1 MSKYRSLLW
10 VCLAL
15 AAVVGAYL
23 LGRREGSTAHPAA
36 MAAIATT
43 DLSGQAPGSELPIV
57 AKASLD
63 FDLGASMPPLGT
75 PLKTV
80 YAQLQAQA
88 NAGDARAA
96 ARLLRD
102 LNRCSRLRATEWSTM
117 RNAGDLTEY
126 KTEDLNAAQLRTYQT
141 LLESAEIRQRDV
153 EEGRT
158 LCADVGDEILDTL
171 NANLAQ
177 AARLGDADARAC
189 YLSRGPL
196 YDQRSLL
203 KRPAALGA
211 YRREA
216 TALIETGLK
225 AGDWRVVDLLQ
236 GAYEPGS
243 QSLLAGL
250 VGTDVDRHYRYLKL
264 YRLGAENFRVAQI
277 DRQLALAAANLSPA
291 QRAEAD
297 EWAQTTL
304 RENFNGASTAGTPQ
318 GWDACAPFG
327 G

>member
-10 VCLAL
+10 ICLAL

-36 MAAIATT
+36 LAAIATA
-43 DLSGQAPGSELPIV
+43 DLSGPAPGSELPIV

-63 FDLGASMPPLGT
+63 FDRGASMPPLGT

-117 RNAGDLTEY
+117 RNAGDLTEH
-126 KTEDLNAAQLRTYQT
+126 KTEDLNAAQLRTYQA

-203 KRPAALGA
+203 KQPAALGA

-216 TALIETGLK
+216 SALIETGLK

-250 VGTDVDRHYRYLKL
+250 VGSDVDRHYRYLKL
-264 YRLGAENFRVAQI
+264 YRLGAESFRVALFVFG
-277 DRQLALAAANLSPA
+277 RLSREALYRARHPADASIAPGRSP
-291 QRAEAD
+291 R
-297 EWAQTTL
+297 T
-304 RENFNGASTAGTPQ
+304 RI
-318 GWDACAPFG
+318 
-327 G
+327 

>member
-1 MSKYRSLLW
+1 MSKYRFLLL

-15 AAVVGAYL
+15 TAVVAAYL
-23 LGRREGSTAHPAA
+23 FGRKDGAA
-36 MAAIATT
+36 GPGVSMAGARAAEFA
-43 DLSGQAPGSELPIV
+43 GPAPGSELPIV
-57 AKASLD
+57 AKAAID
-63 FDLGASMPPLGT
+63 FDRGASMPPLGT
-75 PLKTV
+75 PLKNV
-80 YAQLQAQA
+80 YARLQAQA
-88 NAGDARAA
+88 NAGDGRAA

-117 RNAGDLTEY
+117 RAAADLTEH
-126 KTEDLNAAQLRTYQT
+126 KTENLNAAQLRTYQT
-141 LLESAEIRQRDV
+141 LLESAEIRQRELQ
-153 EEGRT
+153 EERT
-158 LCADVGDEILDTL
+158 MCEGVGDEILDTL

-196 YDQRSLL
+196 YDQRGLL
-203 KRPAALGA
+203 KQPGALGA

-216 TALIETGLK
+216 ATLIETGLA

-236 GAYEPGS
+236 SAYEPGA

-250 VGTDVDRHYRYLKL
+250 VGADVYHHYRYLKL
-264 YRLGAENFRVAQI
+264 YRLGAENFRTPQL
-277 DRQLALAAANLSPA
+277 DRQLALVATNLSPA
-291 QRAEAD
+291 QRTQAD

-304 RENFNGASTAGTPQ
+304 RENFNGDSTAGTPQ
-318 GWDACAPFG
+318 GWDACAAFG

>member
-1 MSKYRSLLW
+1 MNHYRLLLW
-10 VCLAL
+10 ACLAL
-15 AAVVGAYL
+15 ATIAGAYW
-23 LGRREGSTAHPAA
+23 LGRKEGSAAPALPMPATGTADH
-36 MAAIATT
+36 
-43 DLSGQAPGSELPIV
+43 SGQAPGSHLPIV
-57 AKASLD
+57 AQASLD
-63 FDLGASMPPLGT
+63 FDRGASMPPLGT

-88 NAGDARAA
+88 NAGDGRAA

-102 LNRCSRLRATEWSTM
+102 LNRCSRLRASEWSTM
-117 RNAGDLTEY
+117 RNAGELTEH
-126 KTEDLNAAQLRTYQT
+126 KTEGLNAAQLRTYQA
-141 LLESAEIRQRDV
+141 LLESAEIRQRDL

-158 LCADVGDEILDTL
+158 LCAGVGDEILDTL

-196 YDQRSLL
+196 YDQRGLL
-203 KRPAALGA
+203 KQPAALGA

-236 GAYEPGS
+236 SAYEPGA

-250 VGTDVDRHYRYLKL
+250 VGADVYSHYRYLKL
-264 YRLGAENFRVAQI
+264 YRLGAESFRAAQI

>member
-1 MSKYRSLLW
+1 MSKYRYLLLGL
-10 VCLAL
+10 LAL

-23 LGRREGSTAHPAA
+23 FGRKEGAAGQEVAVPADAA
-36 MAAIATT
+36 M
-43 DLSGQAPGSELPIV
+43 DRVGSAPGSELALV

-63 FDLGASMPPLGT
+63 FDRGASLPPLGT
-75 PLKTV
+75 PLMTA

-88 NAGDARAA
+88 NAGDGRAA

-117 RNAGDLTEY
+117 RVAGDLTEH

-141 LLESAEIRQRDV
+141 LLESAEIRQRDL
-153 EEGRT
+153 EQGRT
-158 LCADVGDEILDTL
+158 LCAGVSDEVLATL

-196 YDQRSLL
+196 YDQRTLL
-203 KRPAALGA
+203 KQPGALAA
-211 YRREA
+211 YRRDA
-216 TALIETGLK
+216 NSLIETGLA

-236 GAYEPGS
+236 GAYEPGA

-250 VGTDVDRHYRYLKL
+250 VGADVDRHYRYLKL

-277 DRQLALAAANLSPA
+277 DRQLALAAANLSPG
-291 QRAEAD
+291 QRSEAD

-304 RENFNGASTAGTPQ
+304 RQHFSGDSTAGTPQ

>member
-1 MSKYRSLLW
+1 MSKYRFLIL

-23 LGRREGSTAHPAA
+23 FGRKEGSAGPGVS
-36 MAAIATT
+36 MAATRAPQAV
-43 DLSGQAPGSELPIV
+43 GAAPGSDLPIV
-57 AKASLD
+57 AKAAID
-63 FDLGASMPPLGT
+63 FDRGAAMPPLGT
-75 PLKTV
+75 PLKNV
-80 YAQLQAQA
+80 YARLQAQA
-88 NAGDARAA
+88 NAGDGRAA

-117 RNAGDLTEY
+117 RTAGDLTEH
-126 KTEDLNAAQLRTYQT
+126 KTENLNAAQLRTYQT

-153 EEGRT
+153 QEGRT

-196 YDQRSLL
+196 YDQRGLL
-203 KRPAALGA
+203 KQPGALSA

-216 TALIETGLK
+216 TTLIETGLA

-250 VGTDVDRHYRYLKL
+250 VGTDVYRHYRYLKL
-264 YRLGAENFRVAQI
+264 YRLGAENFRVAQL
-277 DRQLALAAANLSPA
+277 DRQLALAAANLSA
-291 QRAEAD
+291 GQRAEAD

-304 RENFNGASTAGTPQ
+304 RENFNGDSTAGTPQ
-318 GWDACAPFG
+318 GWDACAAFG